1 MVNVG
6 GSCVEAEDKRRDGK
20 VVMEDTLKAMHQ
32 VFGDRLFVLNL
43 GNRKDDSSLALTGKL
58 PDLDAWKK
66 VLPRSLSCYVD
77 MWRPLSL

>member
-1 MVNVG
+1 
-6 GSCVEAEDKRRDGK
+6 
-20 VVMEDTLKAMHQ
+20 
-32 VFGDRLFVLNL
+32 LNL

-77 MWRPLSL
+77 MWRPLGL